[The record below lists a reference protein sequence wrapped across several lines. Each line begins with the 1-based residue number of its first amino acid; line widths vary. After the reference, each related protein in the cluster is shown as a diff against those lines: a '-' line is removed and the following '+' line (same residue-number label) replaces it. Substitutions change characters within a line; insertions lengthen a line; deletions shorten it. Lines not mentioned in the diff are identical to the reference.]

1 MNWFGQESLREMED
15 GTQTAGLT
23 LFLQFEDD
31 SEIGSVWEVL
41 GSCKSL
47 VLIFGMCLITLSKCV

>member
-15 GTQTAGLT
+15 GTQTVGLA

-31 SEIGSVWEVL
+31 SEIGSVREVL

-47 VLIFGMCLITLSKCV
+47 VEMS